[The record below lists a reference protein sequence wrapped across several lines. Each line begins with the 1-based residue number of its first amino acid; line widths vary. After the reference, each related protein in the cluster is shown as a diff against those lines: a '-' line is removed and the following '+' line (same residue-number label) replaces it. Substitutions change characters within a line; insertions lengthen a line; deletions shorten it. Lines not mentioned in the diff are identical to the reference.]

1 MPEAEILTI
10 GDELLSGETAD
21 TNSCEL
27 DGYLVQRGWIVT
39 RHTTV
44 PDDVD
49 VIAEAFTAASARAQ
63 LVISSGGLGPT
74 ADDLTLEALAHALG
88 CGLRLDE
95 ATWTSICDKF
105 ARLGRAPSPN
115 NQRQARVP
123 EIGSVIDN
131 QVGTAP
137 AFTARLGDADVY
149 LLPGVPREMRWLMD
163 NEVGAR
169 VDRGEPVVQR
179 RTVRVVG
186 LGESRLEHTI
196 RSVVK
201 RHREHVQFGFRALGI
216 ENHVKMMVKGAS
228 TDALDAAEADL
239 RESLE
244 GRVFGV
250 DDQTHADAVAEH
262 LIARGDTVAAAE
274 SCTGGLI
281 AKRLTD
287 VAGSSAYFVGGV
299 VAYANEVKVDLLGV
313 SAADLDMHGAVS
325 DEVAQQM
332 ARGVRDR
339 FGTTWGVSTTGIA
352 GPSGGSEGKP
362 VGLVFLGLAG
372 PDGVSAA
379 RVVLPGDRAQVRSS
393 AAMAALEQLRRAL
406 SGDH

>member
-1 MPEAEILTI
+1 MFEAEILTI

-21 TNSCEL
+21 TNSSAL
-27 DGYLVQRGWIVT
+27 DAYLAARGWNVT

-44 PDDVD
+44 ADGVD
-49 VIAEAFTAASARAQ
+49 VIAAAFTEASSRAK

-74 ADDLTLEALAHALG
+74 ADDLTLEALAKALG
-88 CGLRLDE
+88 CELRLDE
-95 ATWTSICDKF
+95 ATWASICDKF
-105 ARLGRAPSPN
+105 ARLGREPSPN

-123 EIGSVIDN
+123 EVGSVIDN
-131 QVGTAP
+131 AVGTAP
-137 AFTARLGDADVY
+137 AFTARLGEADVY
-149 LLPGVPREMRWLMD
+149 LLPGVPREMRWLME
-163 NEVGAR
+163 NEVGPR
-169 VDRGEPVVQR
+169 IDRGVPVVQR

-196 RSVVK
+196 RGVVK
-201 RHREHVQFGFRALGI
+201 RHRDQVQFGFRALGI

-244 GRVFGV
+244 GRVFGI
-250 DDQTHADAVAEH
+250 DDQTHADAVAER
-262 LIARGDTVAAAE
+262 LIARGHTVATAE

-281 AKRLTD
+281 ARRLTD

-313 SAADLDMHGAVS
+313 SAADLDAHGAVS

-339 FGTTWGVSTTGIA
+339 LGTTWGVSTTGVA
-352 GPSGGSEGKP
+352 GPSGGTEDKP

-372 PDGVSAA
+372 PDGVSSA
-379 RVVLPGDRAQVRSS
+379 RVVLPGDRAQVRAS

-406 SGDH
+406 SADH